1 MKMPSTKVTDI
12 EEIAELAQQ
21 GQDVSA
27 YFTGEYVAKQLISID
42 FPLELLKLID
52 AECRL
57 LGIPREAWIKMAC
70 SDKLR
75 QPQATLIAAMAA
87 AG

>member
-1 MKMPSTKVTDI
+1 MKKQPNTVIDI
-12 EEIAELAQQ
+12 EEIAELAQN
-21 GQDVSA
+21 GQDVSG
-27 YFTGEYVAKQLISID
+27 YFTGQHIAKQLVTID

-57 LGIPREAWIKMAC
+57 LGVSREAWIKLAC

-75 QPQATLIAAMAA
+75 FSHAPVPAGKIAA
-87 AG
+87 

>member
-1 MKMPSTKVTDI
+1 MKKQSDNITDI
-12 EEIAELAQQ
+12 EEIAELAQR
-21 GQDVSA
+21 GQDVSD
-27 YFTGEYVAKQLISID
+27 YFTGQHVAKQLVTID

-57 LGIPREAWIKMAC
+57 LGVSREAWIKMAC

-75 QPQATLIAAMAA
+75 LMPASIPAVKIAA
-87 AG
+87 

>member
-1 MKMPSTKVTDI
+1 MKKQPDNVIAI
-12 EEIAELAQQ
+12 EEIADLAQN
-21 GQDVSA
+21 GQDVSD
-27 YFTGEYVAKQLISID
+27 YFTGQHLAKQIVTID

-57 LGIPREAWIKMAC
+57 LGVSREAWIKMAC

-75 QPQATLIAAMAA
+75 LAHTPIPPVKIAA
-87 AG
+87 